1 LLLLHWLLKLKA
13 SLLRDLGRLHLSK
26 GNWLLLLELLT
37 LLNDRKLLLR
47 RATPSPRPL
56 WIDPLINRERTR
68 KLTRE
73 TPIWWK
79 TITIAHL
86 LIQVLLLQLV
96 LRQPHPR
103 LIAIRP
109 KIPPTSAS
117 ALIRHP
123 TTEHQEEI
131 PASERTNRMSGE
143 V

>member
-1 LLLLHWLLKLKA
+1 
-13 SLLRDLGRLHLSK
+13 
-26 GNWLLLLELLT
+26 LLLLELLA
-37 LLNDRKLLLR
+37 LLNDKKLLLR

-96 LRQPHPR
+96 LRQPHLR

-109 KIPPTSAS
+109 KIPPTSA
-117 ALIRHP
+117 LICHP
-123 TTEHQEEI
+123 TAEHQEEI
-131 PASERTNRMSGE
+131 LASERTNRMSGE